1 MTVRTCPTQL
11 YVTLYT
17 MLCICTFLERNKNLK
32 NDLNTELKVKSS
44 PLFQPIFT
52 FSFQVIRHTMLKCY
66 YEGNL

>member
-52 FSFQVIRHTMLKCY
+52 FPFQVIRHTMLKCY